1 MLFPQGRVS
10 VCFGEPITFICNVS
24 KHSSLPRLEW
34 RIDFQ
39 DVVYVPSITEQFTGV
54 DREGQI
60 SEEDKTGINFQ
71 FNLTSNNEQSLVS
84 SMTITV
90 HGKNGTEVINN
101 ATVSC
106 GSGGEPNP
114 QATIYMG
121 GKVVIVLLLIWFL
134 YIKSFLH
141 Y

>member
-39 DVVYVPSITEQFTGV
+39 DVVSVPSITEQFTAV

-90 HGKNGTEVINN
+90 HNVSGTDVINN
-101 ATVSC
+101 AMVSC
-106 GSGGEPNP
+106 GSGGEHNP
-114 QATIYMG
+114 QATIHIG
-121 GKVVIVLLLIWFL
+121 GKIVIVLLLTWL
-134 YIKSFLH
+134 KSFLH

>member
-1 MLFPQGRVS
+1 MS

-24 KHSSLPRLEW
+24 KHSSNSLPRLEW

-39 DVVYVPSITEQFTGV
+39 DVVSVPSITEQFTAV

-90 HGKNGTEVINN
+90 HNVNGTGVINN

-106 GSGGEPNP
+106 GSRGEHNP
-114 QATIYMG
+114 QATIHIG
-121 GKVVIVLLLIWFL
+121 GKVVIVLHTCQLSLIL
-134 YIKSFLH
+134 QDCPAI
-141 Y
+141 